1 MNSLLRCIR
10 KNKRAIV
17 GIEAAIVLI
26 AFVVIAAAMAYV
38 VINMGF
44 YSAQQAKSTIDKGIG
59 EATSALTLDGFH
71 VGRTNTS
78 TITDST
84 YATSI
89 QWIAIPVKLAVG
101 QSEVD
106 MANDTVIVAVVGANF
121 ALSNIYN
128 GAQNVSTADVETLMD
143 EVDTGATAPTTSDPG
158 NATCY
163 IFNDDGNKDTV
174 LKQNEKAY
182 IIIYLG
188 STSLA
193 NYSKVKI
200 EVRTSRGAALM
211 VQRDIPGGLPSGKI
225 VDLG

>member
-1 MNSLLRCIR
+1 MNGLLRCIR

-59 EATSALTLDGFH
+59 EATSALTLDGFL
-71 VGRTNTS
+71 VGRTNTTAVLS
-78 TITDST
+78 
-84 YATSI
+84 
-89 QWIAIPVKLAVG
+89 WIAIPVKLAVG

-106 MANDTVIVAVVGANF
+106 MAGNTVVVAVLGTNF
-121 ALSNIYN
+121 SLSNIYSGADSTLEKNLNELMNDVNVTNN
-128 GAQNVSTADVETLMD
+128 GTVAHAW
-143 EVDTGATAPTTSDPG
+143 
-158 NATCY
+158 CY
-163 IFNDDGNKDTV
+163 IFNGNGDTV
-174 LKQNEKAY
+174 LRQNEKAY
-182 IIIYLG
+182 IILYLG
-188 STSLA
+188 AETLA

-211 VQRDIPGGLPSGKI
+211 VQRDIPGGLPTNGI

>member
-1 MNSLLRCIR
+1 
-10 KNKRAIV
+10 V

-59 EATSALTLDGFH
+59 EATSALTLDGFL
-71 VGRTNTS
+71 VGKTNG
-78 TITDST
+78 
-84 YATSI
+84 TSI

-106 MANDTVIVAVVGANF
+106 MASDTVVIAVVGSDF
-121 ALSNIYN
+121 ALSNIYS
-128 GAQNVSTADVETLMD
+128 GATNTTTANVETLMT
-143 EVDTGATAPTTSDPG
+143 EVGTGSTTAG

-163 IFNDDGNKDTV
+163 IFNDDNNGDTV

-182 IIIYLG
+182 IILYLG
-188 STSLA
+188 GNTLA

-211 VQRDIPGGLPSGKI
+211 VQRDIPGGLPTDDI

>member
-1 MNSLLRCIR
+1 MRR
-10 KNKRAIV
+10 NKRGIV

-44 YSAQQAKSTIDKGIG
+44 YSAQQAKSTIDKGLQ
-59 EATSALTLDGFH
+59 EATSALTLDGFL
-71 VGRTNTS
+71 VGKTNGT
-78 TITDST
+78 
-84 YATSI
+84 AI
-89 QWIAIPVKLAVG
+89 QWLAFPVKLAVG

-106 MANDTVIVAVVGANF
+106 MAADTVVVAVIGTDF
-121 ALSNIYN
+121 ALSNIYH
-128 GAQNVSTADVETLMD
+128 GAINTTTQDVTTLMT
-143 EVDTGATAPTTSDPG
+143 EVGTDNQTTANS
-158 NATCY
+158 TCY
-163 IFNDDGNKDTV
+163 IFNDDGNGDQV

-182 IIIYLG
+182 VIVFLG
-188 STSLA
+188 DSLLS

-211 VQRDIPGGLPSGKI
+211 VQRDIPGGLPTDDI

>member
-1 MNSLLRCIR
+1 MNSLTRCIR

-59 EATSALTLDGFH
+59 EATSALTLDGFL

-106 MANDTVIVAVVGANF
+106 MANDTVVIAVVGTNF
-121 ALSNIYN
+121 ALSNIYS
-128 GAQNVSTADVETLMD
+128 GATNTTTASVNDLMD
-143 EVDTGATAPTTSDPG
+143 EVDAGALA

-163 IFNDDGNKDTV
+163 IFNDDGNEDTV

-182 IIIYLG
+182 IILYLG
-188 STSLA
+188 ANSLA

-211 VQRDIPGGLPSGKI
+211 VQRDIPGGLPTDGI

>member
-44 YSAQQAKSTIDKGIG
+44 YAAQQAKSTIDKGIG
-59 EATSALTLDGFH
+59 EATSALTLDGFL
-71 VGRTNTS
+71 VGRTNTTAVLS
-78 TITDST
+78 
-84 YATSI
+84 
-89 QWIAIPVKLAVG
+89 WIAIPVKLAVG

-106 MANDTVIVAVVGANF
+106 MDGDTVVIAVVGTDF
-121 ALSNIYN
+121 ALSNIYS
-128 GAQNVSTADVETLMD
+128 GATNTTESDVTTLMT
-143 EVDTGATAPTTSDPG
+143 EVGTGNTTAA

-163 IFNDDGNKDTV
+163 IFNDDGNGDTV

-182 IIIYLG
+182 IILYLG
-188 STSLA
+188 ANTLA

-211 VQRDIPGGLPSGKI
+211 VQRDIPGGLPTDDI

>member
-1 MNSLLRCIR
+1 MNGLLRCIR

-59 EATSALTLDGFH
+59 EATSALTLDGFL
-71 VGRTNTS
+71 VGRTNGT
-78 TITDST
+78 
-84 YATSI
+84 AI

-106 MANDTVIVAVVGANF
+106 MAQKTVVIAVASTTF
-121 ALSNIYN
+121 ALSNIYS
-128 GAQNVSTADVETLMD
+128 GATDTVQANVTTLML
-143 EVDTGATAPTTSDPG
+143 EVGTGWANATAG
-158 NATCY
+158 NATSY
-163 IFNDDGNKDTV
+163 IFNDDTNKDTV

-182 IIIYLG
+182 IILYLG
-188 STSLA
+188 ANTLA

-200 EVRTSRGAALM
+200 EIRTSRGAALM
-211 VQRDIPGGLPSGKI
+211 VQRDIPGGLPTNNI

>member
-1 MNSLLRCIR
+1 MANSRQLGDAAMKKPVRSIR

-44 YSAQQAKSTIDKGIG
+44 YSAQQAKSTIDKGIQ
-59 EATSALTLDGFH
+59 EATSALTLDGFL
-71 VGRTNTS
+71 VGKTNGT
-78 TITDST
+78 T
-84 YATSI
+84 I

-106 MANDTVIVAVVGANF
+106 MASDTVVVAVVGDDF
-121 ALSNIYN
+121 ALSNIYS
-128 GAQNVSTADVETLMD
+128 GASNTTTQDLTTLMND
-143 EVDTGATAPTTSDPG
+143 VGSG
-158 NATCY
+158 NETEANAQCF
-163 IFNDDGNKDTV
+163 IFNDDGNQDEV

-182 IIIYLG
+182 IIIFLG
-188 STSLA
+188 SNTLP

-200 EVRTSRGAALM
+200 EIRTSRGAALM
-211 VQRDIPGGLPSGKI
+211 VQRDIPGGLPTDDI

>member
-1 MNSLLRCIR
+1 MNGLLRCIR

-59 EATSALTLDGFH
+59 EATSALTLDGFL

-106 MANDTVIVAVVGANF
+106 MANDTVVIAVVGTNF
-121 ALSNIYN
+121 ALSNIYH
-128 GAQNVSTADVETLMD
+128 GATNTTTASVNDLMD
-143 EVDTGATAPTTSDPG
+143 EVDAGALA

-163 IFNDDGNKDTV
+163 IFNDDGNEDTV

-182 IIIYLG
+182 IILYLG
-188 STSLA
+188 ANSLA

-211 VQRDIPGGLPSGKI
+211 VQRDIPGGLPTNGI

>member
-59 EATSALTLDGFH
+59 EATSALTLDGFL
-71 VGRTNTS
+71 VGRTNS
-78 TITDST
+78 TDVADSDF
-84 YATSI
+84 ATSI
-89 QWIAIPVKLAVG
+89 QWVAIPVKLAVG

-106 MANDTVIVAVVGANF
+106 MAADTVVIAVVGTNF
-121 ALSNIYN
+121 ALSNIYS
-128 GAQNVSTADVETLMD
+128 GATNTTESDVTTLMT
-143 EVDTGATAPTTSDPG
+143 EVGTGNTTAA

-163 IFNDDGNKDTV
+163 IFNDDTNGDTV

-182 IIIYLG
+182 IILFLG
-188 STSLA
+188 DNLLA

-211 VQRDIPGGLPSGKI
+211 VQRDIPGGLPTDDI

>member
-1 MNSLLRCIR
+1 MNGLLRCIR

-59 EATSALTLDGFH
+59 EATSALTLDGFL
-71 VGRTNTS
+71 VGRTNTTAELS
-78 TITDST
+78 
-84 YATSI
+84 
-89 QWIAIPVKLAVG
+89 WIAIPVKLAVG

-106 MANDTVIVAVVGANF
+106 MANDTVVIAVVGTNF
-121 ALSNIYN
+121 ALSNIYH
-128 GAQNVSTADVETLMD
+128 GATNTTTASVNDLMD
-143 EVDTGATAPTTSDPG
+143 EVDAGALA

-163 IFNDDGNKDTV
+163 IFNDDGNEDTV

-182 IIIYLG
+182 IILYLG
-188 STSLA
+188 ANSLA

-211 VQRDIPGGLPSGKI
+211 VQRDIPGGLPTNGI

>member
-44 YSAQQAKSTIDKGIG
+44 YAAQQAKSTIDKGIG
-59 EATSALTLDGFH
+59 EATSALTLDGFL
-71 VGRTNTS
+71 VGRTNTTTVIS
-78 TITDST
+78 
-84 YATSI
+84 
-89 QWIAIPVKLAVG
+89 WIAIPVKLAVG

-106 MANDTVIVAVVGANF
+106 MDGDTVVIAVVGSDF
-121 ALSNIYN
+121 ALSNIYS
-128 GAQNVSTADVETLMD
+128 GAQANDTKSLQTLMYA
-143 EVDTGATAPTTSDPG
+143 VNSSDG
-158 NATCY
+158 SVAQAKTY
-163 IFNDDGNKDTV
+163 IFNDDGNGDTV

-182 IIIYLG
+182 IILYLG
-188 STSLA
+188 ANTLA

-211 VQRDIPGGLPSGKI
+211 VQRDIPGGLPTNDI

>member
-1 MNSLLRCIR
+1 
-10 KNKRAIV
+10 V

-59 EATSALTLDGFH
+59 EATSALTLDGFL
-71 VGRTNTS
+71 VGRTN
-78 TITDST
+78 DS
-84 YATSI
+84 AAIS
-89 QWIAIPVKLAVG
+89 WIAIPVKLAVG

-106 MANDTVIVAVVGANF
+106 MDGDTVVIAVVGSDF
-121 ALSNIYN
+121 ALSNIYS
-128 GAQNVSTADVETLMD
+128 GATNTTTANVETLM
-143 EVDTGATAPTTSDPG
+143 TAVGSGNTTAG

-163 IFNDDGNKDTV
+163 IFNDDGNGDTV

-182 IIIYLG
+182 IILFLG
-188 STSLA
+188 DSLLA
-193 NYSKVKI
+193 NYSKVKV

-211 VQRDIPGGLPSGKI
+211 VQRDIPGGLPTDDI